1 MRKPLTIAV
10 AQPPVVAHDVEANAR
25 AHAEAVRSAAARVVV
40 FPELSITGYE
50 LDAEAIRADDA
61 RLGSIREACAETGS
75 IALVGAPVEGDDGQ
89 VHIAMLAVDGSG
101 ARVAYRKM
109 YLGTTE
115 AERFSPGPDPA
126 AIDVD
131 GWRLGLG
138 ICKDTG
144 VPEHAAATAAL
155 GIDAYVAGT
164 VKHHHEA
171 TLQDERA
178 CRIATEHG
186 VWVAIASMAGSTGA
200 GYARAAGR
208 SSIWRGDGVPV
219 SRAGTDVG
227 EIVRASLT

>member
-1 MRKPLTIAV
+1 MRNPLTLAV
-10 AQPPVVAHDVEANAR
+10 AQPRVVPRDVSANAL
-25 AHAEAVRSAAARVVV
+25 AHAEAVRSAGTRVVV
-40 FPELSITGYE
+40 FPELSLTGYE
-50 LDAEAIRADDA
+50 LEAE
-61 RLGSIREACAETGS
+61 SIRPDDPRLRPIVEACAATGS
-75 IALVGAPVEGDDGQ
+75 IALVGAPLAGDDGT

-115 AERFSPGPDPA
+115 AERFSPGPAPA

-164 VKHHHEA
+164 VKHDHEA

-178 CRIATEHG
+178 CRIATEQG
-186 VWVAIASMAGSTGA
+186 VWVAIASMAGETGA
-200 GYARAAGR
+200 GYTNAAGR
-208 SSIWRGDGVPV
+208 SSIWRADGVPV
-219 SRAGTDVG
+219 ARAGRDVG
-227 EIVRASLT
+227 EIVTASLT